1 MRPCKIANRDIFTPY
16 ISSIS
21 NFWNKHPGLIAYD
34 HICKWQY
41 THVEYVFLLWNHNQT
56 EKNQQ
61 ACSNSR
67 SPKKEYLRMII
78 TEEQSDI
85 ATHWLELLYSGNF
98 SRDNKSRKL
107 GRKNFKFDIGNSLP
121 GKHDQIFTCFNK
133 SRYSHFCESQIID
146 LHSEVVCFPKN
157 TG

>member
-1 MRPCKIANRDIFTPY
+1 MFTFASDNTHMLNMYSSYEIIIKLKKTNR
-16 ISSIS
+16 
-21 NFWNKHPGLIAYD
+21 
-34 HICKWQY
+34 
-41 THVEYVFLLWNHNQT
+41 
-56 EKNQQ
+56 QQ

-133 SRYSHFCESQIID
+133 SRYSHCCESQIID